1 MEQQQRQSTQR
12 SPDDAGASAHARSNR
27 WLVAAIAVT
36 IVGAVTLAVAVT
48 GLFGG
53 HEPDASAETVAV
65 SGEEPGAL
73 LVAVSRTPGGP
84 GEWENFARVIK
95 YLSDELERPVAV
107 RYITEEEV
115 AADVIRDEE
124 VDLAFVCA
132 HIYLDLLEEDEVEA
146 LVTPIV
152 DGTTDT
158 RAMIVVRDDS
168 DLQTWEDLR
177 DTAVAAS
184 DKSSLGGYAYLQWY
198 AEQQGVELREFFREV
213 RLGET
218 QEANLRAL
226 AEGRVEATVVN
237 SVQVVHRDMSE
248 FRTLQESEPFGA
260 PPIVATNRLDPEI
273 SAQVKET
280 LIAFDAESRLS
291 EDSAIDGFV
300 AAETVDY
307 SFEETLRHVCGD
319 H

>member
-27 WLVAAIAVT
+27 WLFAAIAVT
-36 IVGAVTLAVAVT
+36 VVGAVALAVAVA

-53 HEPDASAETVAV
+53 HEPGASSGTVAV
-65 SGEEPGAL
+65 AGEEPEAL

-95 YLSDELERPVAV
+95 YLSDELQRPVAV

-132 HIYLDLLEEDEVEA
+132 HIYLDLLEEGKVEG

-152 DGTTDT
+152 DGTPDT

-168 DLQTWEDLR
+168 DLETWEDLR
-177 DTAVAAS
+177 GTAVAVS

-198 AEQQGVELREFFREV
+198 AEQRGVELREFFREV

-218 QEANLRAL
+218 QEANLREL
-226 AEGRVEATVVN
+226 ADGGVDATVVN

-260 PPIVATNRLDPEI
+260 PPIVATNRLDPET
-273 SAQVKET
+273 SAQAKEA

-307 SFEETLRHVCGD
+307 SFEEILRHVCGD

>member
-1 MEQQQRQSTQR
+1 MEQQQRQSTQH
-12 SPDDAGASAHARSNR
+12 SPDDTGASVHARSNR
-27 WLVAAIAVT
+27 WLVAAIVVT
-36 IVGAVTLAVAVT
+36 VLGAVALAVAVT

-53 HEPDASAETVAV
+53 NEPDASAETVAV
-65 SGEEPGAL
+65 AGEEPGAL

-95 YLSDELERPVAV
+95 YLSEELQRPVAV

-132 HIYLDLLEEDEVEA
+132 HIYLDLLEENEVEA

-177 DTAVAAS
+177 ETAVAAS

-273 SAQVKET
+273 SAQVKEA

-307 SFEETLRHVCGD
+307 SFEEILRHVCGD